1 MHKISILTGN
11 HLCHNPRVLKDATTL
26 SANGYEVEVLGA
38 FTNIELK
45 ATDES
50 LLNDVGFTFRPVVDL
65 TEGREAFSRAKPRL
79 GRLLHRIGKVENAW
93 QLGAASTALRRAA
106 RKSAADLFIAHSES
120 AIWALSKLSKP
131 NQRLAVDMED
141 WFSEDLLPE
150 ARKDRPLKMLR
161 RAEELVLHKP
171 AYATCTSHAMSK
183 ALAKAYHCEPPK
195 VIYNAFPW
203 NDRDKIDGQI
213 KDRRNRSLPSIYW
226 YSQTIGPG
234 RGLEDLIAALG
245 FVEVEAELHLRGKIT
260 AGFSDWLA
268 TAIPLNWR
276 SRVFVHDVVPNVE
289 LLSRIAEHDAG
300 FAGEQNYCR
309 SRDLT
314 VTNKMLHYLLGG
326 LAVVAS
332 DTAGQLEV
340 ANQAKGSVLVYRA
353 GDPHNLAHQLNQLLS
368 SIENLARMKEAALAA
383 AKTTFCWE
391 KQEPTL
397 LHAVRVAL
405 NGR

>member
-1 MHKISILTGN
+1 M
-11 HLCHNPRVLKDATTL
+11 
-26 SANGYEVEVLGA
+26 
-38 FTNIELK
+38 
-45 ATDES
+45 
-50 LLNDVGFTFRPVVDL
+50 
-65 TEGREAFSRAKPRL
+65 
-79 GRLLHRIGKVENAW
+79 ENAW

-120 AIWALSKLSKP
+120 AIWALSEPSKP
-131 NQRLAVDMED
+131 DQRLAVDMED

-161 RAEELVLHKP
+161 RAEQVALHKP
-171 AYATCTSHAMSK
+171 AYATCTSLAMSK

-213 KDRRNRSLPSIYW
+213 KDRRDRSLPSIYW

-268 TAIPLNWR
+268 TAIPANWR
-276 SRVFVHDVVPNVE
+276 SRVFVHDVVSNDE
-289 LLSRIAEHDAG
+289 LLSRIAEHDLG
-300 FAGEQNYCR
+300 FAGEQKYCL

-332 DTAGQLEV
+332 DTVGQREV
-340 ANQAKGSVLVYRA
+340 ASLANGGVIIYRS
-353 GDPHNLAHQLNQLLS
+353 GDSQHLASQLNRLLS
-368 SIENLARMKEAALAA
+368 SPDELSNAKKAALVAA
-383 AKTTFCWE
+383 AETFCWE
-391 KQEPTL
+391 KQAPTL
-397 LHAVRVAL
+397 LTAVSEAI
-405 NGR
+405 NAPE